1 LKSDQFATLSP
12 NVAANEAL
20 RIPQQKAYEAIADH
34 YSGTGADREI
44 GLVLPVGCGKSG
56 LLAIAP
62 FAVASTRAL
71 LVAPNLNIADQ
82 LLKDLTPSHP
92 KFFYEKRGVLLAPPY
107 PEPAEIRGKSSNLD
121 DLESADIVIT
131 NIQQLQRAGNTW
143 LAALDADF
151 FDLIMFDEAHHN
163 VAESWEALREKFP
176 AAKIINV
183 SGTPSRA
190 DGRLMAG
197 QIIYSY
203 PIREAVEQGYVK
215 RITGHRLNPESL
227 RYVRREDDV
236 EIEIGLD
243 EVRRLGEEDAGFRRS
258 IVSSDETLSTIVDA
272 SIRKLREL
280 RERSGEGRLKII
292 ASALNMEHCKQV
304 VAKYAERG
312 LRADFVHSKQ
322 DGKANEQVHAKLER
336 HELDV
341 IVQVRKLGEGFDHPF
356 LTVAAV
362 FSIFSSLSPFVQFVG
377 RVMRIIPDVDP
388 FDQVNEGVVVFHVG
402 ANITGVWKDFQEFAE
417 ADQEWLAQL
426 IDEHIDDGTQGEDI
440 APLGGTRPPPPNEP
454 TVTGQGTVLLE
465 DLQLLSGDP
474 RVAQALKLLQEAGVQ
489 TGDQFDQLQRI
500 QPTKQ
505 DRRRSKKKLLD
516 ERSKTKVGKILASR
530 KLPHGGRELDRK
542 RLGKDNFQV
551 LKSAI
556 DKAINADAGYG
567 ANARDKFTNDQ
578 LDSALLRL
586 DEVADAVEKATFDV
600 K

>member
-1 LKSDQFATLSP
+1 
-12 NVAANEAL
+12 
-20 RIPQQKAYEAIADH
+20 
-34 YSGTGADREI
+34 
-44 GLVLPVGCGKSG
+44 
-56 LLAIAP
+56 
-62 FAVASTRAL
+62 
-71 LVAPNLNIADQ
+71 
-82 LLKDLTPSHP
+82 
-92 KFFYEKRGVLLAPPY
+92 
-107 PEPAEIRGKSSNLD
+107 
-121 DLESADIVIT
+121 
-131 NIQQLQRAGNTW
+131 
-143 LAALDADF
+143 
-151 FDLIMFDEAHHN
+151 MFDEAHHN